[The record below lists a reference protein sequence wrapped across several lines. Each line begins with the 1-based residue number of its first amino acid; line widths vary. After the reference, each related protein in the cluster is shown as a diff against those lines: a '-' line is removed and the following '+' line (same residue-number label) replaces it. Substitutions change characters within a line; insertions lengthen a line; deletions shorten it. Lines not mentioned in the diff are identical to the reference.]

1 MMRIKRPPL
10 NPGKPVKERR
20 FFMMGTGL
28 FCAEN
33 TVACIAQTR
42 TDIGIFIQAAIQMAY
57 IDLDIWMCLVKAL

>member
-1 MMRIKRPPL
+1 MRIKRPPL

-33 TVACIAQTR
+33 TVACIA
-42 TDIGIFIQAAIQMAY
+42 
-57 IDLDIWMCLVKAL
+57 